1 MRFFVPTIAAA
12 LALSTSAVADTP
24 LTAEAIVGTWL
35 APGKTSSAHVKIV
48 REGDQ
53 YVGTIVWLQDTVYR
67 TGDRMAGQP
76 VVDRENPDPAQR
88 TRSLMGIRLMYGF
101 TFNGEG
107 WSGGQIYDPES
118 GKTYKCK
125 ASLEPDG
132 KSMRVRGYVGV
143 SMFGRTSVWT
153 RLE

>member
-1 MRFFVPTIAAA
+1 MRIIVPTLA
-12 LALSTSAVADTP
+12 LALGLSASAIGAAAPAAD
-24 LTAEAIVGTWL
+24 AIVGTWL
-35 APGKTSSAHVKIV
+35 APGKTSSAHVRIA

-53 YVGTIVWLQDTVYR
+53 YIGTIVWLQDTVYR

-76 VVDRENPDPAQR
+76 VVDRENPDPARR
-88 TRSLMGIRLMYGF
+88 TRSLMGIRLMDGF
-101 TFNGEG
+101 TFDGEG
-107 WSGGQIYDPES
+107 WSGGHIYDPES

-125 ASLEPDG
+125 ASLEPGG